1 MRNRCAK
8 LLRIDRQR
16 LSCAGLSLLLAS
28 VLLAAGCSGKSSGN
42 SVQVVASLHDMTEPF
57 FVAVKRELDAEAGR
71 LGVSISVEDGQSNSA
86 KQTADIEA
94 AITGGAQ
101 GIILAPNDV
110 NALTPGVE
118 ELIKAG
124 IPVVTLDRRVDNT
137 STKVPHV
144 GADNVAGGRVMAQ
157 WVVDSFPNGARVLL
171 ITGQLGSSPS
181 IDRTR
186 GIKEALSAAG
196 AKYQIVAEQSA
207 TWKREQGLTVTQNVL
222 TSLGGQSLQ
231 AVVAESDEM
240 ALGALEALRSSGV
253 SGVKVIGFDATP
265 EALKLVRSGE
275 MAATVEQSP
284 KSQARTALQQLV
296 AQIRQHTPMPGASI
310 APILITQANINQAER
325 IGEVR

>member
-1 MRNRCAK
+1 MLA
-8 LLRIDRQR
+8 
-16 LSCAGLSLLLAS
+16 AS
-28 VLLAAGCSGKSSGN
+28 VLLSGPGCSGKSGGN

-57 FVAVKRELDAEAGR
+57 FVAVKRELDAEAAR
-71 LGVSISVEDGQSNSA
+71 LGVSVSVEDGQSNSA

-118 ELIKAG
+118 EVIKAG
-124 IPVVTLDRRVDNT
+124 IPIVTLDRRVDRT
-137 STKVPHV
+137 SVRVPHV
-144 GADNVAGGRVMAQ
+144 GADNVAGGRIMAQ
-157 WVVDSFPNGARVLL
+157 WAIDSFPNGARVLL

-186 GIKEALSAAG
+186 GIKEGLASAG
-196 AKYQIVAEQSA
+196 AKYQIVAEQSGN
-207 TWKREQGLTVTQNVL
+207 WKREQGLTVTQNVL
-222 TSLGGQSLQ
+222 TSLGAQSLQ

-253 SGVKVIGFDATP
+253 TGVKVIGFDATP

-275 MAATVEQSP
+275 MAATIEQSP
-284 KSQARTALQQLV
+284 MNQARTALQQLV
-296 AQIRQHTPMPGASI
+296 AQIRQRTPMPGASI
-310 APILITQANINQAER
+310 TPLLITQSNVNQAER